1 MVQLNKASERGH
13 ADHGWLESWHS
24 FSFADYYDP
33 TKMGI
38 ASLRVINDDNIAAK
52 GGFATHPHR
61 DMEIITYV
69 LSGALAHQDSM
80 GNGSIIQA
88 GDVQKMSAGTGIR
101 HSEFNPS
108 QDTPVHLLQIW
119 IQPNQLGITPGY
131 AQKHFD
137 QASKKGQLRLIAS
150 PISNDDTIPLQQ
162 DAYLYASILTA
173 EDKIEYALP
182 PGRITYLHVATGEV
196 TANLTDLTAGDS
208 LTLRNEAV
216 LKLSTNSQTEIL
228 LFDLNPSIT

>member
-1 MVQLNKASERGH
+1 MIQLNKGTDRGH

-33 TKMGI
+33 KKMGV
-38 ASLRVINDDNIAAK
+38 ASLRVINDDHIAAQ
-52 GGFATHPHR
+52 GGFPTHPHR

-69 LSGALAHQDSM
+69 LSGALAHRDSM

-119 IQPNQLGITPGY
+119 IQPNQSGITPSY
-131 AQKHFD
+131 AQNSYTRQD
-137 QASKKGQLRLIAS
+137 KKGRLCLIAS
-150 PISNDDTIPLQQ
+150 PDADGDTILLQQ
-162 DAYLYASILTA
+162 DARLYAAILTA
-173 EDKIEYALP
+173 EDRIEHPLP
-182 PGRITYLHVATGEV
+182 ANRIIYLHVATGEL
-196 TANLTDLTAGDS
+196 TANQLTLTAGDAIILQDEAM
-208 LTLRNEAV
+208 LTLSTPSEA
-216 LKLSTNSQTEIL
+216 EIL
-228 LFDLNPSIT
+228 LFELNPRIS